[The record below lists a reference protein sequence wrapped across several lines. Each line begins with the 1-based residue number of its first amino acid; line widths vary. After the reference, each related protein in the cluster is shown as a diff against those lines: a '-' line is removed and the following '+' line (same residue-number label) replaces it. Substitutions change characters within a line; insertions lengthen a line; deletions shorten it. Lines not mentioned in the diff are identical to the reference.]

1 MYINRRNKMKKTLF
15 FACMLISAGLIVSCG
30 GKKPEQQQ
38 PKPGNNTAKIQIYV
52 LQKSEDPT
60 PDWINKRWQLGQDD
74 VGKKVIFLAVEGQ
87 GNTRE
92 KARIDSETQKIS
104 RLTELIK
111 QVATREFAVAKS
123 GMLNDE
129 TDLDSYFEETIA
141 AVSKNVNI
149 SGAVDVADYWEY
161 IQEVQ
166 GDSSKTYYRY
176 VMRFAMDYETYQK
189 ALKQA
194 WEPQKKN
201 VPPELKEKADKVI
214 DSINQSQDLPSDQ

>member
-1 MYINRRNKMKKTLF
+1 MKKIGLF
-15 FACMLISAGLIVSCG
+15 AGIVIAAGLIVSCG
-30 GKKPEQQQ
+30 GAKPEPQPQPQPQ
-38 PKPGNNTAKIQIYV
+38 PKANDNPAKIQIFI

-60 PDWINKRWQLGQDD
+60 PAWVNKRWELGKDES
-74 VGKKVIFLAVEGQ
+74 GRKVMYLTVEGEK
-87 GNTRE
+87 NTKE
-92 KARIDSETQKIS
+92 KARIDAESQKIA

-149 SGAVDVADYWEY
+149 SGAINVADYYEY

-166 GDSSKTYYRY
+166 GDNSKTYYRY
-176 VMRFAMDYETYQK
+176 VMRFAMDYQTYQK
-189 ALKQA
+189 ALNQA
-194 WEPQKKN
+194 WEPQKKK

-214 DSINQSQDLPSDQ
+214 DSINSSEELPSDQ

>member
-1 MYINRRNKMKKTLF
+1 MKKI
-15 FACMLISAGLIVSCG
+15 LIFIGIVIAAGLIASCG
-30 GKKPEQQQ
+30 GKKPEEPQ
-38 PKPGNNTAKIQIYV
+38 PKVDNSTAKIQIFV

-60 PDWINKRWQLGQDD
+60 PAWINKRWELGKDD
-74 VGKKVIFLAVEGQ
+74 LGRKVVFLAVEGQ
-87 GNTRE
+87 KNTKE
-92 KARIDSETQKIS
+92 KARIDAESQKIA
-104 RLTELIK
+104 RLTELIR
-111 QVATREFAVAKS
+111 QIATREFAVAKS

-129 TDLDSYFEETIA
+129 TDLDAYFEETIA

-149 SGAVDVADYWEY
+149 SGAVNVADYWEY

-189 ALKQA
+189 ALAQS
-194 WEPQKKN
+194 WEPQKKK

-214 DSINQSQDLPSDQ
+214 DSINKSEDLPADQ